1 MGLAHGAQE
10 PLGVTDGLVL
20 YFDAANARSYPRS
33 GPTWFDRSGNGT
45 NGTLLNGVGYS
56 GDNFGSLVFD
66 GVNDYVQLT
75 SANYYAET
83 IIVWGKSNASTWTGS
98 GSGAGFEAL
107 SSSRRTNGHSFH
119 TNAGSTSISIKV
131 GLSDTDS
138 NFNSLHTAGTF
149 TPDNIQIPHMYVYS
163 TNGLDSH
170 RGYLDGQLLINSTTT
185 ISRDPNTVQRNWQMG
200 RADFPPQARYGRVT
214 IYAVQKYN
222 RQLTDAEIQQ
232 NYNALKGRFSI

>member
-1 MGLAHGAQE
+1 MTIGYGPRL
-10 PLGVTDGLVL
+10 VTDNLVL
-20 YFDAANARSYPRS
+20 CLDAADRNSYLGS
-33 GPTWFDRSGNGT
+33 GTTWTNLIGGGS

-56 GDNFGSLVFD
+56 SSNGGSLVFD
-66 GVNDYVQLT
+66 GINDYVQLT
-75 SANYYAET
+75 SANFYAET

-119 TNAGSTSISIKV
+119 TNAGNTSISIYV

-138 NFNSLHTAGTF
+138 NFNSLHIAGTF
-149 TPDNIQIPHMYVYS
+149 TPNDIQIPHMYVYS

-170 RGYLDGQLLINSTTT
+170 RGYLDGQLVVNSTTT
-185 ISRDPNTVQRNWQMG
+185 ISRDLNTVQRNWQMG

-214 IYAVQKYN
+214 IYAVQKYS

-232 NYNALKGRFSI
+232 NFNTTRSRFGI

>member
-1 MGLAHGAQE
+1 MAVNYNCGSI
-10 PLGVTDGLVL
+10 VTNGLVL
-20 YFDAANARSYPRS
+20 ALDAANSKSYPGS
-33 GPTWFDRSGNGT
+33 GTTWTNLISGGS

-56 GDNFGSLVFD
+56 GDNLGSLVFD

-75 SANYYAET
+75 SDNFYAET
-83 IIVWGKSNASTWTGS
+83 IIVWGKSNTPTWSGS

-119 TNAGSTSISIKV
+119 TNAGNRSISIFV
-131 GLSDTDS
+131 GLSDMDS
-138 NFNSLHTAGTF
+138 NFNSYHDAGAV
-149 TPDNIQIPHMYVYS
+149 TPDDIQIPHMYVYS

-170 RGYLDGQLLINSTTT
+170 KGYLDSQLVVNSSTT
-185 ISRDPNTVQRNWQMG
+185 ISRDLNTVQRNWQMG
-200 RADFPPQARYGRVT
+200 RADFPPQARYGNVT

-232 NYNALKGRFSI
+232 NFNAFRGRFSI